1 MLCAGQQF
9 VIQAAFVSASFSSTD
24 WFYLQNYTMGDLG
37 SYHQAVFCNLYLPAD
52 VFFFPEDKYT
62 LILCIH
68 VAAENSHLGAAQYN
82 YSRVLGVIEMISAR
96 AVQ

>member
-1 MLCAGQQF
+1 MLCTGQQF

-24 WFYLQNYTMGDLG
+24 WLHLQNYTVGDLG
-37 SYHQAVFCNLYLPAD
+37 PYHQAVFCNLYLPAD
-52 VFFFPEDKYT
+52 GFFPEDKCT
-62 LILCIH
+62 TILCIH

-96 AVQ
+96 ALQ